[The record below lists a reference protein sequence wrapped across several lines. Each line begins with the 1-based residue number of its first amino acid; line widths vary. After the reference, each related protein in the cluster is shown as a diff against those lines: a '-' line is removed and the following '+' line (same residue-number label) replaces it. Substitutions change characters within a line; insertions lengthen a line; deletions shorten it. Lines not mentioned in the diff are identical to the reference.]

1 MRVVVL
7 GSGVIGTASAWYL
20 AAAGHQVVVVDRQAG
35 AGLETSFGNAGEVS
49 PGASASWAA
58 PGIPL
63 QALKWQ
69 FMRHRPL
76 VIRPRLDPAMIRWCL
91 AMLRNCTAARY
102 ERNKARMLPLAEY
115 SRDLLRAL
123 RAETGIAYDERAK
136 GILLLCRSAR
146 ELDDARAESILLQRF
161 GVHFELLERAGCI
174 QAEPALAPVRDK
186 IAGGLRL
193 PDDETGDCFKFTTG
207 LAAAAGRRGVEF
219 RYGTT
224 IERIAVEGDRVS
236 GIVTDRGTLGGD
248 AYVVALGSY
257 APLLLRPLGI
267 RLPVY
272 PVKGYSLTLDITEPA
287 GAPESSV
294 VDETYKVAITR
305 LGDRVRVGG
314 MAELAGFD
322 LALRQAP
329 RRTLEHVLRDLFPR
343 AGDGAGASFWC
354 GLRPMTPD
362 GPPVLGAT
370 RYRNLWLNTGHGT
383 LGWTMACG
391 TGHLIADLLSGR
403 APAVDLTGLT
413 IARYSRA
420 A

>member
-1 MRVVVL
+1 MTVVVL
-7 GSGVIGTASAWYL
+7 GSGVVGTAAAWYL
-20 AAAGHQVVVVDRQAG
+20 AAAGHEVVVIDRQAG
-35 AGLETSFGNAGEVS
+35 PGLETSFGNAGEIS

-58 PGIPL
+58 PGVPL

-76 VIRPRLDPAMIRWCL
+76 VIRPRLDPALIRWCL
-91 AMLRNCTAARY
+91 MMLRNCTQARY
-102 ERNKARMLPLAEY
+102 ELNKARMLPLAEY

-123 RAETGIAYDERAK
+123 RAELGVSYDERAK
-136 GILLLCRSAR
+136 GILLLCRSAK
-146 ELDDARAESILLQRF
+146 ELADARAESALLQKF
-161 GVHFELLERAGCI
+161 GVRFELLDGAGCI
-174 QAEPALAPVRDK
+174 AAEPALARVRDK

-193 PDDETGDCFKFTTG
+193 PDDETGDCFKFTQT
-207 LAAAAGRRGVEF
+207 LAAAARQRGVEF
-219 RYGTT
+219 RFGTT
-224 IERIAVEGDRVS
+224 IVRIALDADRVS
-236 GIVTDRGTLGGD
+236 GVVTDRGIISGD

-257 APLLLRPLGI
+257 APRLLWPLGI

-272 PVKGYSLTLDITEPA
+272 PVKGYSLTVDITEPA

-314 MAELAGFD
+314 MAELAGYD
-322 LALRQAP
+322 LELRQAP
-329 RRTLEHVLRDLFPR
+329 RRTLEHVVGDLFPS
-343 AGDGAGASFWC
+343 AGDVSNASFWC
-354 GLRPMTPD
+354 GLRPTTPD
-362 GPPVLGAT
+362 GPPVLGPT

-391 TGHLIADLLSGR
+391 SGQVVADMISGQTS
-403 APAVDLTGLT
+403 AIGLAGLT
-413 IARYSRA
+413 IERYGRA